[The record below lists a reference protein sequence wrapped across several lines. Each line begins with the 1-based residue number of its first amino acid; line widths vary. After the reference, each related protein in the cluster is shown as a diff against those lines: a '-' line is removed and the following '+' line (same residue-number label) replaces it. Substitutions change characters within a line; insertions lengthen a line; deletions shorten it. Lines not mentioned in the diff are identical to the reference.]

1 MTSGR
6 RPRRRGDVS
15 AESALI
21 MPVVMGVVLLVIHV
35 AVTIHGAHVAEVV
48 ALRGAQTA
56 SRSVDR
62 RTGHLDAIREMEAT
76 ILELQGRPAES
87 ISLSIDRGRVRASV
101 TLRPRGAVPWL
112 TGTVTRVATVPL
124 EVFMFS
130 GER

>member
-1 MTSGR
+1 MRSGR
-6 RPRRRGDVS
+6 GPRLRGDVS
-15 AESALI
+15 AESALM
-21 MPVVMGVVLLVIHV
+21 MPVLMGVVLLVVHV

-62 RTGHLDAIREMEAT
+62 RSGHLDAIREMEAT
-76 ILELQGRPAES
+76 ILDMQGRPAES

-101 TLRPRGAVPWL
+101 TLKPRVAVPWL
-112 TGTVTRVATVPL
+112 TGAVTRVATVPL
-124 EVFMFS
+124 EVFTFS